1 MREELGNQTDTRLAF
16 NLAIVLRIAL
26 LLLCSVST
34 IMAGSQGPKSTRFTS
49 LDFTNSDTISLD
61 LLSPFT
67 LHQTGRGT
75 IPLLTV
81 AGADTDIPLAI
92 RPKGNSFLQLGP
104 DTYGARGWAGSDI
117 ATEYLNNNTATQ
129 YSYGNYTEIH
139 GGDYADNTVVGD
151 QIFVFSRDTA
161 THNSYQ
167 LIGLDVN
174 AFPYLPAGKTMW
186 QSVGAQAQTETY
198 NAGTLTVGYGLQ
210 GYVTAKD
217 SSHIIYGLGVNSSC
231 AATENGYFD
240 GAIDYKSTLLSIS
253 PTAGQGAGFHFQG
266 FTWND
271 LPMAQVYGVYLSDMT
286 GKATDDFYL
295 WFDSPGV
302 YDVKSGGVMNYYNPS
317 FTKYVLDASNYERA
331 VQQWNSNVLEYGT
344 QAGGTG
350 TLRGVKVLG
359 ASLQTPDL
367 TAPTLKVVPQ
377 SSPPS
382 SPSEGMI
389 YGNSSDHHL
398 YYYNGSTW
406 KQLDN

>member
-1 MREELGNQTDTRLAF
+1 MIVMRWIGLILCLVSPVICLGD
-16 NLAIVLRIAL
+16 
-26 LLLCSVST
+26 
-34 IMAGSQGPKSTRFTS
+34 GSQLGPSDVNSPLTVHQKS
-49 LDFTNSDTISLD
+49 
-61 LLSPFT
+61 
-67 LHQTGRGT
+67 RGT
-75 IPLLTV
+75 IPVITD
-81 AGADTDIPLAI
+81 AGADTNIPLAI
-92 RPKGNSFLQLGP
+92 RPKGNSFLQLGT
-104 DTYGARGWAGSDI
+104 DTYGASGWSGYDLG
-117 ATEYLNNNTATQ
+117 TEYRNLNTATP

-174 AFPYLPAGKTMW
+174 AFPHLPAGKTMW

-217 SSHIIYGLGVNSSC
+217 NSHIIYGLGVNSSC
-231 AATENGYFD
+231 AATENGYID

-253 PTAGQGAGFHFQG
+253 PTAGQGAGFHSQG
-266 FTWND
+266 FTWNN

-317 FTKYVLDASNYERA
+317 FTKYVLGASNYERA

-350 TLRGVKVLG
+350 TLRGVKILG

-367 TAPTLKVVPQ
+367 TAPTVKLTPG
-377 SSPPS
+377 SEPS

-389 YGNSSDHHL
+389 YANSSDHHL
-398 YYYNGSTW
+398 YFYNGTTW

>member
-1 MREELGNQTDTRLAF
+1 MREELGNQTGTRLAF

-81 AGADTDIPLAI
+81 AGAESDIPLAI

-104 DTYGARGWAGSDI
+104 DTYGASGWAGSDI
-117 ATEYLNNNTATQ
+117 ATEYLNNNTATR

-231 AATENGYFD
+231 AATENGYID

-286 GKATDDFYL
+286 GKAADDFYL

-317 FTKYVLDASNYERA
+317 FTKYVLGASNYERA

-350 TLRGVKVLG
+350 TLRGVKILG